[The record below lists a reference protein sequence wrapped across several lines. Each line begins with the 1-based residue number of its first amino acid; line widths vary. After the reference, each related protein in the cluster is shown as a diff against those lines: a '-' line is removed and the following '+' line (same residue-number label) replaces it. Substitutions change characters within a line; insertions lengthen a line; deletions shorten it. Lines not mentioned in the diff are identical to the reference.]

1 MADQED
7 ENRVLST
14 PSHRSP
20 TMTDRSS
27 YRRRRAFA
35 AGGVAVAAF
44 AAPAAV
50 IAPAA
55 SGATPAKASCQGI
68 SFSVLHNDQSGGV
81 ILPKGKYTVSSPN
94 LGCKPASNLF
104 TTFLNKYNGAIPGW
118 KGKSIAKGWGTY
130 TKNKSTTQFTVK
142 WSQAKKSS

>member
-1 MADQED
+1 
-7 ENRVLST
+7 
-14 PSHRSP
+14 
-20 TMTDRSS
+20 MTDRSS
-27 YRRRRAFA
+27 HRRLRAFA
-35 AGGVAVAAF
+35 VGGAVAAAL

-50 IAPAA
+50 VAPAA
-55 SGATPAKASCQGI
+55 SAATHAKAACQGI
-68 SFSVLHNDQSGGV
+68 SFTVLHNDQSGGV

-94 LGCKPASNLF
+94 LACKPASNLF

-142 WSQAKKSS
+142 WSQAKKGS